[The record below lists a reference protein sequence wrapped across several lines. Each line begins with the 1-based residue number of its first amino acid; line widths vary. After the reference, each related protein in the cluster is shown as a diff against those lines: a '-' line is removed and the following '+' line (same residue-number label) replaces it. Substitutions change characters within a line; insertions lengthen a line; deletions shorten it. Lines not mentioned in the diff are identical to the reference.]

1 MIDTEKDYTRRVRGD
16 SVRDFYAK
24 TLAVVGLGLIAG
36 AGAVVDYWPVARPL
50 PEVDSRLALFSA
62 PRSIPHNLQAD
73 IPLPP
78 RVTSLASTPAPRTVV
93 RPQHVAWP
101 AFSGARD
108 RAAAPRTAAVRLPM
122 PKIPAMR
129 MRLAPG
135 PVEVPIEAAPAIEL
149 DPTTL
154 GEPVALVAWAPPP
167 PPADA
172 HSTGRQAHDRNGQP
186 GFFSGALKKTKDSI
200 ARTGAVA
207 GASIADAFKGVF
219 GAFKKVSPF

>member
-1 MIDTEKDYTRRVRGD
+1 MRGD

-50 PEVDSRLALFSA
+50 PAVDDRLALFTA
-62 PRSIPHNLQAD
+62 PPAIPHNLHAD

-78 RVTSLASTPAPRTVV
+78 RVSSLASAPAPRSVV

-101 AFSGARD
+101 AFSSA
-108 RAAAPRTAAVRLPM
+108 RAAAPRTAALKLPI

-129 MRLAPG
+129 MRLTTAAAVP
-135 PVEVPIEAAPAIEL
+135 EVPREAAPTIEL
-149 DPTTL
+149 DPSTL
-154 GEPVALVAWAPPP
+154 GEPVALVAWVPPP
-167 PPADA
+167 PPTDA
-172 HSTGRQAHDRNGQP
+172 RSAGQPSQDGNGQP